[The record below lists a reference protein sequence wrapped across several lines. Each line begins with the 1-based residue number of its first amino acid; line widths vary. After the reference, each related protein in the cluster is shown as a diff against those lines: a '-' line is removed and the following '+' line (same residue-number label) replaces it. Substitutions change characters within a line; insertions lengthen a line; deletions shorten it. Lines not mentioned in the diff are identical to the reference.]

1 MIKKGLNVALMGVL
15 GLAIVGCDGQQKKT
29 SETKESINITKNMEQ
44 AVYTKKFTNKD
55 FYKDGKF
62 QGDVA
67 LKAYEDM
74 LSFYGIQLSDFMR
87 KNLWITDFE
96 LGDFEHVGMAGF
108 FWVNDAEHGYFAHEI
123 YLLPGQMIT
132 EHRHVATDHPA
143 KHESWMV
150 NKGFVYNFSTGEE
163 TPNCPKLPEC
173 QNGFIT
179 AKHFVKQNPGETLPL
194 NGIGEP
200 HFMMAGENGACVFEF
215 ANYHDGNG
223 LRFTNPKVQF
233 TDVLSQK

>member
-1 MIKKGLNVALMGVL
+1 MKKRFLKIVALGCLGV
-15 GLAIVGCDGQQKKT
+15 AVVACAPKNNQKAENVTKT
-29 SETKESINITKNMEQ
+29 ENTMEAQ
-44 AVYTKKFTNKD
+44 NAPYVKKYTNKD
-55 FYKDGKF
+55 FYKDGKL
-62 QGDVA
+62 QADVA
-67 LKAYEDM
+67 LKAYEEM
-74 LSFYGIQLSDFMR
+74 LAHYGIKLSKFMR
-87 KNLWITDFE
+87 ENLWITDFE
-96 LGDFEHVGMAGF
+96 LGDFENVGMAGF
-108 FWVNDAEHGYFAHEI
+108 FWVNNAEHGYFAHEI
-123 YLLPGQMIT
+123 YLLPGQMIS
-132 EHRHVATDHPA
+132 EHRHVATDKPA

-163 TPNCPKLPEC
+163 TPNTPALPKTQE
-173 QNGFIT
+173 GYIT
-179 AKHFVKQNPGETLPL
+179 AKHWVKQNPGEILAL

>member
-1 MIKKGLNVALMGVL
+1 MKKRFLKVVVL
-15 GLAIVGCDGQQKKT
+15 GCLGVAMVACAPKNNQKTENVTKT
-29 SETKESINITKNMEQ
+29 EMTMDSQ
-44 AVYTKKFTNKD
+44 AAPYVKKYTNKD
-55 FYKDGKF
+55 FYKDGKL
-62 QGDVA
+62 QADVA
-67 LKAYEDM
+67 LKAYEEM
-74 LSFYGIQLSDFMR
+74 LGHYGIKLSKFMR
-87 KNLWITDFE
+87 DNLWITDFE
-96 LGDFEHVGMAGF
+96 LGDFENVGMAGF
-108 FWVNDAEHGYFAHEI
+108 FWVNDMEHGYFAHEI

-132 EHRHVATDHPA
+132 EHRHVATDQPA

-163 TPNCPKLPEC
+163 TPNGPELPKC
-173 QNGFIT
+173 QDGFIT
-179 AKHFVKQNPGETLPL
+179 AKHFVKQNPGEILAL

>member
-1 MIKKGLNVALMGVL
+1 
-15 GLAIVGCDGQQKKT
+15 
-29 SETKESINITKNMEQ
+29 
-44 AVYTKKFTNKD
+44 
-55 FYKDGKF
+55 
-62 QGDVA
+62 
-67 LKAYEDM
+67 
-74 LSFYGIQLSDFMR
+74 
-87 KNLWITDFE
+87 
-96 LGDFEHVGMAGF
+96 
-108 FWVNDAEHGYFAHEI
+108 
-123 YLLPGQMIT
+123 MIT

-179 AKHFVKQNPGETLPL
+179 AKHFVKQNPGEILPL

>member
-67 LKAYEDM
+67 LKAYED
-74 LSFYGIQLSDFMR
+74 I
-87 KNLWITDFE
+87 E

-179 AKHFVKQNPGETLPL
+179 AKHFVKQNPGEILPL

>member
-123 YLLPGQMIT
+123 YLLPGQIRLNT
-132 EHRHVATDHPA
+132 NPGWSIKDLFIISLPA
-143 KHESWMV
+143 KKLRTARS
-150 NKGFVYNFSTGEE
+150 
-163 TPNCPKLPEC
+163 CPS
-173 QNGFIT
+173 
-179 AKHFVKQNPGETLPL
+179 AR
-194 NGIGEP
+194 
-200 HFMMAGENGACVFEF
+200 MA
-215 ANYHDGNG
+215 
-223 LRFTNPKVQF
+223 
-233 TDVLSQK
+233 LSQLNIS

>member
-123 YLLPGQMIT
+123 YLLQGQMIT

-179 AKHFVKQNPGETLPL
+179 AKHFVKQNPGEILPL